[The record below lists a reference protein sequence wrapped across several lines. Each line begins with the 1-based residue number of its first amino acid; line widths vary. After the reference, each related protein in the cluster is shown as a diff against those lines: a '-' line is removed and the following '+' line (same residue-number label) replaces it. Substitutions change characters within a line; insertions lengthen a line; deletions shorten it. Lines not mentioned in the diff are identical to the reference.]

1 MSNIDFN
8 DILKI
13 QTKNESLLEL
23 YRGGHKL
30 WNSELDFIKF
40 DKLTYKNTIY
50 LNPSI
55 INNEYYII
63 DWETQPTDVEGM
75 SVTITYSLFLIKNN
89 KNAEI
94 LTLFIPSN
102 ISIEGNRYQRF
113 VDVKL
118 NILDDVNNSTLG
130 IYYLVIISG
139 AGNFQQ
145 RGMTPILEI
154 DFNKENKL
162 NYIEKLFNS
171 NINFLIKNEISSLKN
186 SKFFDIYSQQVWKE
200 LSNEVILK
208 NKLSKLNLDMFSELF
223 INKILDSLWV
233 FDCKLTENI
242 YNQFNISIIPKNIY
256 EKITESKY
264 YVIENKIKTKSF
276 NENSIQDYYIGY
288 DSNFPEYLY
297 VYSLKNLEEDIE
309 YTLNNSILGNINYKY
324 ESPQGDSNI
333 EQFKILHTNI
343 TSDLYTK
350 LKNISLVGN
359 DISINGKNYK
369 IQAMN
374 MCDNVLSKF
383 YIRTQGIDKDINK
396 IVFGLDLDI
405 QNLFSIHSVTEFSY
419 SFDNINYIK
428 LNSNQYKLESSLIF
442 CDILEIFKGKVIYFN
457 LKCSVKDSIE
467 ENNYMTN
474 IVREFK
480 ELVIQMEE

>member
-55 INNEYYII
+55 INNEYCIV
-63 DWETQPTDVEGM
+63 DWESQSTNVDGM
-75 SVTITYSLFLIKNN
+75 GVTITYSLFSIKNN

-102 ISIEGNRYQRF
+102 IFIEGNRYQRF
-113 VDVKL
+113 VNVKL

-130 IYYLVIISG
+130 IYYLVNISG

-242 YNQFNISIIPKNIY
+242 YNQFNIPIIPKNIY

-324 ESPQGDSNI
+324 ESHQGDSNI

-396 IVFGLDLDI
+396 IVFGLNLDI
-405 QNLFSIHSVTEFSY
+405 QDLFSIHSVMEFSY

>member
-40 DKLTYKNTIY
+40 GKLTYKDTKY
-50 LNPSI
+50 LSPSI
-55 INNEYYII
+55 INNEYCII
-63 DWETQPTDVEGM
+63 DWKTQEIHINGL
-75 SVTITYSLFLIKNN
+75 SVTITYSLFIVKNN

-102 ISIEGNRYQRF
+102 IYINGNTYQRWMISQ
-113 VDVKL
+113 L
-118 NILDDVNNSTLG
+118 NLLEDVNTSTIKL
-130 IYYLVIISG
+130 YYLTEIHG

-145 RGMTPILEI
+145 RGITPTLEI

-208 NKLSKLNLDMFSELF
+208 NKLSKLNLYMFSDLF
-223 INKILDSLWV
+223 INKILDSLWI
-233 FDCKLTENI
+233 FDCKLTQNI
-242 YNQFNISIIPKNIY
+242 YNQFNTPIIPRDEY
-256 EKITESKY
+256 EKITQSKY
-264 YVIENKIKTKSF
+264 YVIKDKVKTKNF
-276 NENSIQDYYIGY
+276 NENSTQDYYIGY
-288 DSNFPEYLY
+288 DPNFPEYLY

-324 ESPQGDSNI
+324 TSHQEDSNI

-405 QNLFSIHSVTEFSY
+405 QNLFSIHSVTELSY

-428 LNSNQYKLESSLIF
+428 LNSNQYKLENSLIF

-467 ENNYMTN
+467 KNNYMTN

>member
-55 INNEYYII
+55 INNEYCIV
-63 DWETQPTDVEGM
+63 DWESQSTNVDGM
-75 SVTITYSLFLIKNN
+75 GVTITYSLFSIKNN

-102 ISIEGNRYQRF
+102 IFIEGNRYQRF
-113 VDVKL
+113 VNVKL

-130 IYYLVIISG
+130 IYYLVKISG

-208 NKLSKLNLDMFSELF
+208 NKLSKLNLDMFSKLF

-242 YNQFNISIIPKNIY
+242 YNQFNIPIIPKNIY

-324 ESPQGDSNI
+324 ESHQGDSNI

-428 LNSNQYKLESSLIF
+428 LNSNQYKLENSLIF